1 MAVFEMKIETASIS
15 GFFITY
21 EAPPGSGIADM
32 APPNAG
38 YTIYTKFVNRGPHS
52 FTQGVTFIDN
62 MSMELRK
69 TLVFPFNPLTPDVLP
84 SPSLYVDYVLSQLT
98 GTTLKQ
104 LSEILKAVTSG
115 DINTAFQY
123 VLSSSATCICG
134 NINKDTLQL
143 KIYEAISGIRSGG
156 LRMTKGDLLQTIAGL
171 AGLDI
176 YRNAENLF
184 VLVPSGQLPPAGQT
198 ISIRESDI
206 LSIGANYN
214 FSLPNTFVTVVYP
227 SGDSTDYPLEIG
239 IAAITGSGNTSAGS
253 VTFFVPDTQ
262 GERAEINVNGV
273 TVPEPMILDI
283 QEITYFEGL
292 VKSYLYEQNSGDKS
306 TRKKDLQKDLQT
318 KGLGIAANVSRN
330 KARTT
335 LMQMATYTVTYLCDT
350 KPELYDKVTVMGV
363 EGRVIESSLIVSK
376 SEPTTCQV
384 TIAVTGDP
392 KMVEHINSSGVYT
405 FPAFKQ
411 LVKFN

>member
-1 MAVFEMKIETASIS
+1 MVVFERKIETASIS

-32 APPNAG
+32 DPPDKR

-52 FTQGVTFIDN
+52 FTQGVTFIDK

-84 SPSLYVDYVLSQLT
+84 SPNLYVDYVLSQIT

-115 DINTAFQY
+115 DIQTAFQY
-123 VLSSSATCICG
+123 VLSRDVSVRAYK
-134 NINKDTLQL
+134 INKDELQL

-176 YRNAENLF
+176 YRKAENSF
-184 VLVPSGQLPPAGQT
+184 VLVPSGQLPTAGQT

-253 VTFFVPDTQ
+253 VTFFVPATQ
-262 GERAEINVNGV
+262 GESAKINVNGV

-292 VKSYLYEQNSGDKS
+292 VKQNLGDIS
-306 TRKKDLQKDLQT
+306 TRKKDLQT

-392 KMVEHINSSGVYT
+392 KTVGHINSSGVYT

-411 LVKFN
+411 LVKFT

>member
-1 MAVFEMKIETASIS
+1 MVVFERKIETASIS

-52 FTQGVTFIDN
+52 FTQGVTFIDK

-98 GTTLKQ
+98 GTTLTQ

-115 DINTAFQY
+115 NIQTAFQY
-123 VLSSSATCICG
+123 VLSRDVSVRADK
-134 NINKDTLQL
+134 INKDALQL

-176 YRNAENLF
+176 YRNAENSF
-184 VLVPSGQLPPAGQT
+184 VLVPSGQLPTAGQT

-262 GERAEINVNGV
+262 GESAKINVNGV

-292 VKSYLYEQNSGDKS
+292 VKQNLGDIS
-306 TRKKDLQKDLQT
+306 TRKKDLQT

-335 LMQMATYTVTYLCDT
+335 LMQMATYTVTYLCAT

-392 KMVEHINSSGVYT
+392 KMVERINSSGVYT

-411 LVKFN
+411 LVKFT

>member
-1 MAVFEMKIETASIS
+1 MAVFERKIETASIS

-52 FTQGVTFIDN
+52 FTQGVTFIDK

-115 DINTAFQY
+115 DIKTAFQY
-123 VLSSSATCICG
+123 VLSGPISVSAG
-134 NINKDTLQL
+134 NINKDALQL

-176 YRNAENLF
+176 YRNAENSF

-262 GERAEINVNGV
+262 GESAKINVNGV

-292 VKSYLYEQNSGDKS
+292 VKQNLGDIGDIS
-306 TRKKDLQKDLQT
+306 TRKKDLQT

-411 LVKFN
+411 LVKFT